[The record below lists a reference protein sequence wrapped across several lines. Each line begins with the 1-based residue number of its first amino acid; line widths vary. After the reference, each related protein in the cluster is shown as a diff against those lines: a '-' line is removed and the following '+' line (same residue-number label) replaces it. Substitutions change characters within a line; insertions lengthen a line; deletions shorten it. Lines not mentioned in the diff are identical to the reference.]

1 MSVGHK
7 IIYIPIGKDARGIDL
22 ISPIYLPIVVDDPQ
36 TVYATGSLSDKD
48 FISTLKLYNLRP
60 EDAIASAGGNEVGGF
75 PLAPIIAALAPIAI
89 PPLIT
94 AAKKLFGKKS
104 SNGMYDT
111 YSSGDS
117 DINDLRTIEDRSI
130 ELDSDEQSS
139 GYIPTNP
146 NIKNLKQLQ
155 VLYDKYN

>member
-7 IIYIPIGKDARGIDL
+7 IIYIPIGKDARGVDL
-22 ISPIYLPIVVDDPQ
+22 LSPIYLPIVVDDPQ
-36 TVYATGSLSDKD
+36 TVYATGSLSDED
-48 FISTLKLYNLRP
+48 FISTLKLYNLKP
-60 EDAIASAGGNEVGGF
+60 NDLQSAAGNEVGGF

-94 AAKKLFGKKS
+94 AAKKLFGSRADPQGKK
-104 SNGMYDT
+104 SNGMY
-111 YSSGDS
+111 GD
-117 DINDLRTIEDRSI
+117 
-130 ELDSDEQSS
+130 DEEMS